1 MDIPDKPAENSESD
15 AVETRRE
22 SGRHRLF
29 TVVPERDYVA
39 YIENVVESLHLP
51 VFAIDH
57 AGVVT
62 VWNRAM
68 EGVFSP
74 KDKALGIPLTDALP
88 QMAEEREGIVWTD
101 VLVSN
106 VIGEGRDVE
115 ARRFELA
122 TTDGPRPFNILASPI
137 RSPGGQLLGSVISLR
152 EVAREVAREEDLLFA
167 AKTTSL
173 ASLAASLAH
182 EIRNPLN
189 AISMNMQLLREAIGQ
204 SNEFEKPETTRKT
217 VDIVL
222 SEVSRL
228 DKLLKD
234 FLGFAKPSP
243 TRLSIG
249 SLNETVRE
257 TLDLLRE
264 PARKKSIDLVV
275 EFGDLPD
282 LLHDTDQIRQVVFN
296 LLLNS
301 FEAAAEGGRVELVT
315 GRRGDWARI
324 RITDNGPG
332 MDEKD
337 VERMFELFYTTKEKG
352 SGLGLAI
359 ARRLVEAHNGR
370 ISYETAEE
378 GGAAFSVYL
387 PVKIISK

>member
-1 MDIPDKPAENSESD
+1 MEMDAPDKKEGNPDSD
-15 AVETRRE
+15 AAEPRRE

-39 YIENVVESLHLP
+39 YMENVVESLRLP

-68 EGVFSP
+68 ERIFSP
-74 KDKALGIPLTDALP
+74 KDKALGCPLKDALP
-88 QMAEEREGIVWTD
+88 QMAEEQEGIVWTD

-106 VIGEGRDVE
+106 VIAEGRDVE
-115 ARRFELA
+115 ARRFELT

-137 RSPGGQLLGSVISLR
+137 RSPGGQLLGSVVSLR
-152 EVAREVAREEDLLFA
+152 EVAREVAMEEDLLLTA
-167 AKTTSL
+167 RTTSL

-189 AISMNMQLLREAIGQ
+189 AISMNMQLLREAIAGKQ
-204 SNEFEKPETTRKT
+204 EDSEATRGT
-217 VDIVL
+217 VDLVL
-222 SEVSRL
+222 AEVSRL

-282 LLHDTDQIRQVVFN
+282 VLHDTDQIRQVVFN

-301 FEAAAEGGRVELVT
+301 FEAVSEGGRVELVT
-315 GRRGDWARI
+315 ERRGDWVRI

-337 VERMFELFYTTKEKG
+337 AERMFELFYTTKEKG

-359 ARRLVEAHNGR
+359 ARRLVEAHHGR
-370 ISYETAEE
+370 ISYEPAE
-378 GGAAFSVYL
+378 GGAFFSVYL
-387 PVKIISK
+387 PLKIVSR